1 MKAQET
7 VVFDLDDTLIRGDS
21 AARLI
26 RELIR
31 RHWWRRAL
39 AVFVAPLGYV
49 LMASQRGRRLGV
61 SAFLWTATVGETEV
75 SFARHVDEF
84 VAHHPLRVVAPV
96 MEAIEREIAAG
107 HRVIIATGAM
117 QAVAAGLVSRLQFDM
132 QPQVVG
138 STVRRFCGGYVA
150 QNQANGPS
158 KLLRLAEAGF
168 YPPFDRCWS
177 DHAMDLPLLHAT
189 RQPYFVCWQT
199 QLPDAVQRA
208 LPDIDV
214 IFPRE
219 TQS

>member
-7 VVFDLDDTLIRGDS
+7 VVFDLDDTVIRGDS

-31 RHWWRRAL
+31 RHWWRRVL
-39 AVFVAPLGYV
+39 AVFVAPLGYA

-61 SAFLWTATVGETEV
+61 SAFLWTATVGETEA

-84 VAHHPLRVVAPV
+84 VAQHPLRVVPPV
-96 MEAIEREIAAG
+96 MEAIQREIAAG

-117 QAVAAGLVSRLQFDM
+117 QTVAAGLVSRLQFDM

-168 YPPFDRCWS
+168 HPPFDRCWS
-177 DHAMDLPLLHAT
+177 DHAMDLPLLRAT
-189 RQPYFVCWQT
+189 RQPCFVCWQT
-199 QLPDAVQRA
+199 QLPEAIQRA
-208 LPDIDV
+208 LPDIDI
-214 IFPRE
+214 IFPQE